1 MATDSSG
8 SASRTR
14 LVALCVAAGLTVMLG
29 ASLARVAQLQVRPSV
44 ALQEQMTPRVTAR
57 EDLALRGDVL
67 DRRGRL
73 LASTK
78 VSRRVILDP
87 TIFQTNENLDE
98 ATQRLAAAMGVPMAT
113 VRERL
118 TWAFSEN
125 ANREVLAANW
135 PAHLEQLRLAEAEK
149 KANPEATIEP
159 VTIAR
164 DAAKSEAIKPSEK
177 RDGELPAL
185 SPNDPFAAIVNAS
198 LPQIDPT
205 TGKAIDPNAPKEDP
219 KPPKPIR
226 YLTVGEILTDEQ
238 VERVRGLTVKSK
250 DKTAPKPLRGVV
262 LERVPEREFVAGDE
276 VAAIVGKVGFGD
288 EGLVG
293 AEYRLNDELK
303 GEAGKISYV
312 RDRTGRPLW
321 IEAGFIVPAAHGQSM
336 RLSIDLEIQRIVY
349 DELTKQVEKTNAAGG
364 RVVVVDPATGELLAI
379 ADVIRDVPNAVAFPW
394 VPVDEKGKRLGD
406 ATFDED
412 ARYLWLRPDDG
423 RKIHPALGRNRAVE
437 DVYEPGSTFKPFVWA
452 TITELGLIKPDKMI
466 DTEGGHWRAP
476 DNRPLSDVVERDQQT
491 WSEVLVNSSNIGMVK
506 GAQLLSYKQTHDM
519 LTRFGFGERTN
530 VGLPGEAAGII
541 PSLQQWKLYTQVS
554 VSYGHN
560 IAVTPVQMAR
570 AFSVFAREGIHA
582 GTLPQLRLTALGSDE
597 AAPVT
602 YRVLPPDTARMTR
615 QIMGAVVE
623 SVERRWMKDEIPEG
637 GRRYTLFGKSGTAL
651 IPLGAP
657 PKGFAY
663 PRGTKGY
670 LQNQFIS
677 SFVAGGPV
685 ESPQLVCVAI
695 IDDPGPQAGQSRR
708 ARYGSAAAG
717 PLAVRVL
724 ERSLTYLGAP
734 ASPKSNVP
742 EAVASKTR

>member
-1 MATDSSG
+1 ML
-8 SASRTR
+8 SAA
-14 LVALCVAAGLTVMLG
+14 LV
-29 ASLARVAQLQVRPSV
+29 RVAQLQTRPSV
-44 ALQEQMTPRVTAR
+44 ALQEQMTPRITAR

-78 VSRRVILDP
+78 VSRRVIIDP
-87 TIFQTNENLDE
+87 TIFQTNENLDD
-98 ATQRLAAAMGVPMAT
+98 ATRRLSEAMGVPKSA

-118 TWAFSEN
+118 TWAFAEN
-125 ANREVLAANW
+125 ANREVLASNW
-135 PAHLEQLRLAEAEK
+135 PAHLEQLRLAELEAK
-149 KANPEATIEP
+149 SNPLAAGAPANEP
-159 VTIAR
+159 PAKPITIAR
-164 DAAKSEAIKPSEK
+164 DAKVEK

-185 SPNDPFAAIVNAS
+185 SPDDPFAAIVNAS
-198 LPQIDPT
+198 LPHIDPT
-205 TGKAIDPNAPKEDP
+205 TGKAIDPHAPKEDP
-219 KPPKPIR
+219 TPRPPKPIR

-238 VERVRGLTVKSK
+238 VERVRSLTIKSK
-250 DKTAPKPLRGVV
+250 DKASPKPLRGVV

-288 EGLVG
+288 DGLVG
-293 AEYRLNDELK
+293 AEYRLNEELK
-303 GEAGKISYV
+303 GEAGRISYV

-321 IEAGFIVPAAHGQSM
+321 IEAGFIVPPAHGQSM

-349 DELTKQVEKTNAAGG
+349 DELVKQVEKTNAAGG
-364 RVVVVDPATGELLAI
+364 RVVVVDPATGEVLAL
-379 ADVIRDVPNAVAFPW
+379 ADVIREVPEAVDFPW

-406 ATFDED
+406 ASFDEG
-412 ARYLWLRPDDG
+412 ARYRWLKPDEG
-423 RKIHPALGRNRAVE
+423 RKIHPALGRNRTVE

-452 TITELGLIKPDKMI
+452 TITELGLIHPDKLI

-476 DNRPLSDVVERDQQT
+476 DGRHLSDVVERDRQT

-506 GAQLLSYKQTHDM
+506 GAQLLSFKQTHDM
-519 LTRFGFGERTN
+519 LTRFGFGDKTN
-530 VGLPGEAAGII
+530 LGLPGEGAGII
-541 PSLQQWKLYTQVS
+541 PSLRQWRNYTQVS

-570 AFSVFAREGIHA
+570 AFSVFARDGIHA
-582 GTLPQLRLTALGSDE
+582 GTLPQLRLSALDSDE

-602 YRVLPPDTARMTR
+602 YRVLPPATARMTR
-615 QIMGAVVE
+615 DIMGAVVE
-623 SVERRWMKDEIPEG
+623 SVERRWMKDEVPEG

-651 IPLGAP
+651 IPMGAP

-663 PRGTKGY
+663 PRNIKGY
-670 LQNQFIS
+670 LPNQFIS

-695 IDDPGPQAGQSRR
+695 IDDPGPIAGQSRR
-708 ARYGSAAAG
+708 ARYGSGAAG

-734 ASPKSNVP
+734 ASPRV
-742 EAVASKTR
+742 EEHAAVGSIDR

>member
-1 MATDSSG
+1 
-8 SASRTR
+8 
-14 LVALCVAAGLTVMLG
+14 MLG

-78 VSRRVILDP
+78 VSRRMILDP

-149 KANPEATIEP
+149 KANPEVAIEP

-164 DAAKSEAIKPSEK
+164 DAAKSEAIKPAEK

-198 LPQIDPT
+198 LPQIDPA

-226 YLTVGEILTDEQ
+226 YLTVGDILTDEQ
-238 VERVRGLTVKSK
+238 VERVRALTVKSK

-303 GEAGKISYV
+303 GEAGKISYA

-321 IEAGFIVPAAHGQSM
+321 IEAGFIVPPAHGQSM
-336 RLSIDLEIQRIVY
+336 RLSIDLEIQRIVH
-349 DELTKQVEKTNAAGG
+349 DELTRQVEKTNAAGG
-364 RVVVVDPATGELLAI
+364 RVVVVDPATGEVLAI

-394 VPVDEKGKRLGD
+394 VPVDEKGKRLSD

-412 ARYLWLRPDDG
+412 ARYQWLRPDDG
-423 RKIHPALGRNRAVE
+423 RKIHAALGRNRAVE

-476 DNRPLSDVVERDQQT
+476 DGRPLSDVVERDRQT

-541 PSLQQWKLYTQVS
+541 PSLQNWKLYTQVS

-582 GTLPQLRLTALGSDE
+582 GTLPTLRLTALGSDE

-734 ASPKSNVP
+734 ASPKVDDP
-742 EAVASKTR
+742 TTVASKPR